1 MPFQLTT
8 PLLAHQ
14 RAAVAWGAERTNCLV
29 FDRPGCGKSYTALA
43 LVHAAAASCRRA
55 LIVCPSVSV
64 DVWCAQIA
72 THTRGAQALALRSAA
87 QSVTRDQLAAADFIV
102 VSFATLLRAYKCV
115 PGATVDLERRDTSSR
130 HHASPFAA
138 SVRYDRTAQHALDPV
153 LTIWEAC
160 SSTALVYAVAF
171 PFVIIDECHALRTLH
186 SRRFRAAVRLCAQRR
201 ILLSGTPIHNNNVE
215 EVYCMMRLAHVP
227 ALVPF
232 HVYQRSIDAKA
243 AVRHRTF
250 VEQDDGTLVE
260 GESVFD
266 AGAFA
271 QQTLNDIVLA
281 RTEDDI
287 AEATFRLPPLDEHDE
302 IAPAF
307 EHEAERDVYARCEKD
322 MCASYRSLQQAR
334 LGGGASRDLS
344 MRVQQRLLLARQV
357 TTAAGVPADYVALLG
372 DRSDGA
378 WAHED
383 GTKMRMLRTYLLQL
397 VGQPN
402 ERVVV
407 FFHFLRAISIA
418 ERVCTSLGLRYVR
431 VDGRVP
437 AGTGARQTAIE
448 TFASRASVTATLDG
462 STVQV
467 LLAQISTMGESVNG
481 LQYACNRVVFMS
493 PWYNPQVEYQAL
505 RRVQRMGQAHDVV
518 HVTRLLIDGT
528 IDMHVRAIALA
539 KTDLLQRL
547 RNGEFYRGNGERAAG
562 GAAGSAAAGATAA
575 KFTLKWQ
582 DVVRRVVARDDAQ
595 AQREAVDEWL
605 AECTAA
611 DDAVQTL
618 PAAKRAKVS

>member
-1 MPFQLTT
+1 MPFQLAT

-14 RAAVAWGAERTNCLV
+14 RAAVAWGSERTNCFV

-43 LVHAAAASCRRA
+43 LVQAAAPPARRA

-72 THTRGAQALALRSAA
+72 THTRNAQVLALRSAA
-87 QSVTRDQLAAADFIV
+87 QPVTRDQLVAADLVV
-102 VSFATLLRAYKCV
+102 VSFATLLRAYKRV

-138 SVRYDRTAQHALDPV
+138 NVRYDRVAQHALDPV
-153 LTIWEAC
+153 LSISENCTTTA
-160 SSTALVYAVAF
+160 ALVYAVAF
-171 PFVIIDECHALRTLH
+171 PLVIIDECHALRTLH

-232 HVYQRSIDAKA
+232 HVYKRSIDAKA

-271 QQTLNDIVLA
+271 QRTLNEIVLA

-302 IAPAF
+302 IAPTF
-307 EHEAERDVYARCEKD
+307 EHAAERDVYARCEKD
-322 MCASYRSLQQAR
+322 MCASYRALQQTR

-357 TTAAGVPADYVALLG
+357 TTAVGVPADYVALLG
-372 DRSDGA
+372 DHADGA

-383 GTKMRMLRTYLLQL
+383 GTKMRMLRAYLRQL
-397 VGQPN
+397 VGQPT

-407 FFHFLRAISIA
+407 FFHFLRAMSIA

-448 TFASRASVTATLDG
+448 TFAGRAAAPTLDG

-518 HVTRLLIDGT
+518 HVTRLLVDGT

-547 RNGEFYRGNGERAAG
+547 RNGEFYRGSSERAGG
-562 GAAGSAAAGATAA
+562 GAAGSAGATGATAA

-582 DVVRRVVARDDAQ
+582 DVVRRIVARDDAQ
-595 AQREAVDEWL
+595 AQREAVDAWL
-605 AECTAA
+605 NECTAA
-611 DDAVQTL
+611 DDAPPVL
-618 PAAKRAKVS
+618 KRARM